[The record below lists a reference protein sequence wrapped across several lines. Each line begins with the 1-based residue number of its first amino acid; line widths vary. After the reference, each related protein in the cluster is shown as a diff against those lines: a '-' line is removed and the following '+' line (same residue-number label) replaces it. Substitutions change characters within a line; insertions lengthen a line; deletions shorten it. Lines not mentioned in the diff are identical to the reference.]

1 MALKSAVLRSE
12 DGSDA
17 AASIAKAIQVKD
29 RENVDDET
37 LIKADIAEKAIR
49 QLEELIA
56 ELTAD
61 KIGEEKA
68 KELA

>member
-1 MALKSAVLRSE
+1 M
-12 DGSDA
+12 
-17 AASIAKAIQVKD
+17 KD

-37 LIKADIAEKAIR
+37 LIKADVAEKAIR

-68 KELA
+68 KELAATPTSGK

>member
-1 MALKSAVLRSE
+1 MGAMPLLLLLRRS
-12 DGSDA
+12 
-17 AASIAKAIQVKD
+17 KWRD

-68 KELA
+68 KELAATPTSGK